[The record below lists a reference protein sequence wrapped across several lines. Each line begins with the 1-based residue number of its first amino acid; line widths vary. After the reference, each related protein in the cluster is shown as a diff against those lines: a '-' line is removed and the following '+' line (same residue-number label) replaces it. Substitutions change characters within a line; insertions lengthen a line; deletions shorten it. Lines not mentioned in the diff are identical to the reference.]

1 MLTYLYVYKLCT
13 FVKSFQHQKGIKA
26 FFIDSGGLLI
36 STQTFQNWK
45 LLRSVLLSW
54 HPTKINEFIGGLTQD
69 SYQIHFSSCIIFSG
83 HSLSNS
89 RHIENILIFTKC
101 ANKSFECCCIEQ
113 VWTLK
118 IDSGKWRIQNFS
130 TQAMPGSPCRTLF
143 FVTRTCC
150 WLFFSPLVSARTP
163 RSFSEKVE
171 DIVSQSQKSEVAEY
185 DIFSIIF

>member
-1 MLTYLYVYKLCT
+1 MSSLVVSHK
-13 FVKSFQHQKGIKA
+13 
-26 FFIDSGGLLI
+26 
-36 STQTFQNWK
+36 TQ
-45 LLRSVLLSW
+45 
-54 HPTKINEFIGGLTQD
+54 IN
-69 SYQIHFSSCIIFSG
+69 FSSCIIFSG

-150 WLFFSPLVSARTP
+150 WLFFFPLGVCQDPKILFWKGGRY
-163 RSFSEKVE
+163 
-171 DIVSQSQKSEVAEY
+171 SQSISEIRGSWIWYFQHYFLV
-185 DIFSIIF
+185 DIHIVCCKLTQALRLTSPGFSNILHDFSINSFRYCLQIM